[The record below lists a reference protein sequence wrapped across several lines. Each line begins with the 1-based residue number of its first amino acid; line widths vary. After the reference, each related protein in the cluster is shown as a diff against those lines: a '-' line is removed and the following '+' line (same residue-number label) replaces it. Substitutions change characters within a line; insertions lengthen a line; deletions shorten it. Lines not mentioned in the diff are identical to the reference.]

1 MSSAR
6 RPGFRL
12 PWAGGEQQD
21 EAAAA
26 ESPTAEAAPQAP
38 DAAAAEPR
46 PEQSEAAAQPGAVDE
61 GAAPHGP
68 EATSEG
74 VSTAPTAAVARD
86 EEGQNPFLRNLVEAM
101 RKVAEETRTA
111 GLSELKTK
119 VEERI
124 EQLRASGADQVED
137 LRRQS
142 ESDVTAV
149 GDWERG
155 EIERIRAEA
164 GRRVEAR
171 KQLLEEQLAE
181 RERRTEAEITATRT
195 RLADYEREL
204 ASFLAELTEI
214 EDPATF
220 VAAAKRMPQPPAL
233 DLPRAAAGG
242 STDAASSTLSARL
255 AMLGV
260 EQTGASAAAPSA
272 SNGSA
277 APTPA
282 TATTSSTPSST
293 SGAATAAAG
302 TAPATSKAEEAAPS
316 ATPEAAAPAA
326 AGDAG
331 EVTSAIM
338 VSGLGS
344 FGAITSFKQSLE
356 KSVGIRSVSLSLG
369 PTGEF
374 VYRAAH
380 RPDFDLE
387 AAIRSIETGTS
398 SIERQSDGTL
408 RVTVVRAR

>member
-26 ESPTAEAAPQAP
+26 ASPTAEAGPQAADAP
-38 DAAAAEPR
+38 DAKPK
-46 PEQSEAAAQPGAVDE
+46 PEQSEAAPEPEPVDK
-61 GAAPHGP
+61 GAAVPDAP
-68 EATSEG
+68 EATAEG
-74 VSTAPTAAVARD
+74 ASTPPAGAVARD
-86 EEGQNPFLRNLVEAM
+86 EAGPNPFLRNLVEAM

-111 GLSELKTK
+111 GLAELKTK

-124 EQLRASGADQVED
+124 EQLRAGGADQVED

-142 ESDVTAV
+142 ETDVTAV

-204 ASFLAELTEI
+204 ASFLADLSEI
-214 EDPATF
+214 DDPATF
-220 VAAAKRMPQPPAL
+220 VAAAKRMPQPPTL
-233 DLPRAAAGG
+233 DLPRPAAAANA
-242 STDAASSTLSARL
+242 DAASSSLSARL

-260 EQTGASAAAPSA
+260 EHTGASEAAPSA
-272 SNGSA
+272 SNGST
-277 APTPA
+277 AP
-282 TATTSSTPSST
+282 TTSSTPAAV
-293 SGAATAAAG
+293 SGAATAVAG
-302 TAPATSKAEEAAPS
+302 TAPAPATPKADEAAPS
-316 ATPEAAAPAA
+316 SAPEPPASAA
-326 AGDAG
+326 AGDAAD
-331 EVTSAIM
+331 VTSAIM

-380 RPDFDLE
+380 RPDFDIE